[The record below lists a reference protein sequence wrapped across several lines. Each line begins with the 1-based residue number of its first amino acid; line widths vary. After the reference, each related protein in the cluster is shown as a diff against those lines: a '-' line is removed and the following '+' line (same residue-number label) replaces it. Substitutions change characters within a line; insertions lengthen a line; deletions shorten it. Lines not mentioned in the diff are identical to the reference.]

1 MIGKLS
7 GRIDY
12 RAEDHILL
20 DVKGIGYLV
29 YCSERT
35 MMRDVH
41 PRQTRQWYFVHK

>member
-20 DVKGIGYLV
+20 DVKGIGFGVLL
-29 YCSERT
+29 
-35 MMRDVH
+35 
-41 PRQTRQWYFVHK
+41 